1 MELPAARRF
10 GQVYPMQLDYR
21 LFARSEV
28 DGRLFAADV
37 RGISSRTRTDEGLP
51 GMFTEMTSR

>member
-1 MELPAARRF
+1 
-10 GQVYPMQLDYR
+10 MQLDHR
-21 LFARSEV
+21 LSARPDV